1 MRKIIITVLLLL
13 FSIVS
18 IYASKG
24 EIGILSS
31 AELSLGTIRSNNSIR
46 IASIDIM
53 LDGATYFGQSGMF
66 GLDYGAGITMSW
78 EGQSYPEYNNLYY
91 IGGGF
96 KLGFGFSIDITS
108 LIDIT
113 GGAGIKIRVSSY
125 MNNFSILTDIEEYI
139 DAAVRFKLAEHFG
152 LSTGIAIG
160 YHSVLFFDDTSFS
173 FSGSGLSLSPFVGV
187 SFLY

>member
-1 MRKIIITVLLLL
+1 MRKIIIVVLLLL
-13 FSIVS
+13 LSISS

-31 AELSLGTIRSNNSIR
+31 AELSLGTIRNNNSIR

-53 LDGATYFGQSGMF
+53 LDGATYFGRSGMF

-78 EGQSYPEYNNLYY
+78 EGQSYPEYNKFYY

-113 GGAGIKIRVSSY
+113 GGAGIKTRVSSCL
-125 MNNFSILTDIEEYI
+125 NDFVILADIEEYI

-160 YHSVLFFDDTSFS
+160 YHSIICFDESS
-173 FSGSGLSLSPFVGV
+173 MSLSNGGLSLSPFVGV